1 MIKRVRY
8 WFEFV
13 FIALF
18 ARIVPLLPL
27 RLLHGLASLL
37 GWLVYHLDRR
47 SRLVALANLEAAFGN
62 QYTLK
67 ERERIARQ
75 SVQAFGRSFLE
86 LFWSPRL
93 NGQNIHRYVRFAD
106 EKRFEAMLSTK
117 QEQPVIGT
125 TIHFGNFEW
134 GSALFGF
141 RGYDGYVLMQ
151 RFKNDRL
158 TALFQSF
165 REVSGQKS
173 VTQEQSMI
181 RFFKALKRGIPVGI
195 LIDLTLKMSDPG
207 LILRAFGLCMRTTM
221 MHTVLQE
228 RTKQR
233 IFPFITV
240 ADAQG
245 YTVHLLDF
253 IEFSAS
259 ASRDEI
265 AQTCWNRFEPFIRQH
280 PEQWLW
286 SYKHW
291 RYRPP
296 VDGERYPFYANQSEL
311 FDAEFSKKPAATPAS
326 ERKHEFAQQDHEG
339 HKDKR

>member
-1 MIKRVRY
+1 MIKRFRY
-8 WFEFV
+8 WLEFV
-13 FIALF
+13 FVALL
-18 ARIVPLLPL
+18 ARIIPLAPL
-27 RLLHGLASLL
+27 RLLHGLTSVL

-47 SRLVALANLEAAFGN
+47 SRLVALANLEAAFGH
-62 QYTLK
+62 QYTSK
-67 ERERIARQ
+67 ERERIARR

-93 NGQNIHRYVRFAD
+93 NRKNIERFVRFAD

-117 QEQPVIGT
+117 QEQPVIGIT
-125 TIHFGNFEW
+125 VHFGNCEW

-141 RGYDGYVLMQ
+141 RGYGGYVLMQ

-158 TALFQSF
+158 TALFQAF
-165 REVSGQKS
+165 RGVSGQKS

-207 LILRAFGLCMRTTM
+207 LILSAFGLCMRTTM

-233 IFPFITV
+233 ILPFITV
-240 ADAQG
+240 ADANG
-245 YTVHLLDF
+245 YTVHILDF
-253 IEFSAS
+253 VEFSAS
-259 ASRDEI
+259 ASREQI
-265 AQTCWNRFEPFIRQH
+265 AQTCWDRFEPFIREH

-286 SYKHW
+286 GYKHW

-296 VDGERYPFYANQSEL
+296 IGGERYPFYANRSEL
-311 FDAEFSKKPAATPAS
+311 FDAEFNKDSTATATPRP
-326 ERKHEFAQQDHEG
+326 EK
-339 HKDKR
+339 K

>member
-1 MIKRVRY
+1 MIKRFRY
-8 WFEFV
+8 WLEFV
-13 FIALF
+13 SVALF
-18 ARIVPLLPL
+18 ARIIPLAPL
-27 RLLHGLASLL
+27 RLLHGLASVL

-47 SRLVALANLEAAFGN
+47 SRLVALANLEAAFGH
-62 QYTLK
+62 QYTSK
-67 ERERIARQ
+67 ERERIARR

-93 NGQNIHRYVRFAD
+93 NRQNIERFVRFAD

-117 QEQPVIGT
+117 QEQPVIGIT
-125 TIHFGNFEW
+125 VHFGNFEW

-158 TALFQSF
+158 TALFQAF

-207 LILRAFGLCMRTTM
+207 LVLRAFGLCMRTTM

-240 ADAQG
+240 ADANG

-253 IEFSAS
+253 IEFSPS
-259 ASRDEI
+259 ASREQI
-265 AQTCWNRFEPFIRQH
+265 AQTCWDRFEPFIRQH

-286 SYKHW
+286 GYKHW

-296 VDGERYPFYANQSEL
+296 IGGERYPFYANRSEL
-311 FDAEFSKKPAATPAS
+311 FDAEFNKNSTATATPS
-326 ERKHEFAQQDHEG
+326 PEKN
-339 HKDKR
+339 

>member
-1 MIKRVRY
+1 MFKKIRY

-13 FIALF
+13 FVVCF
-18 ARIVPLLPL
+18 ARIIPLAPL
-27 RLLHGLASLL
+27 RVLHGLAWIL
-37 GWLVYHLDRR
+37 GWAFYHLDRR
-47 SRLVALANLEAAFGN
+47 SRLVALANLEAAFGD
-62 QYTLK
+62 QYSQK

-75 SVQAFGRSFLE
+75 SVQNFARSFLE
-86 LFWSPRL
+86 LFWSSRL
-93 NGQNIHRYVRFAD
+93 NRQNIHRFVRFAD
-106 EKRFEAMLSTK
+106 ESRFEAMLSTK
-117 QEQPVIGT
+117 QEHPVIGT
-125 TIHFGNFEW
+125 TVHFGNFEW

-158 TALFQSF
+158 TALFRAF

-207 LILRAFGLCMRTTM
+207 LILRTFGLCMRTTM

-228 RTKQR
+228 RTRQR
-233 IFPFITV
+233 ILPFVTV
-240 ADAQG
+240 ADANG
-245 YTVHLLDF
+245 YTVHILDA
-253 IEFSAS
+253 IEFSPS
-259 ASRDEI
+259 ASRGEI
-265 AQTCWNRFEPFIRQH
+265 AQICWNRFEPFIRQY

-286 SYKHW
+286 GYKHW

-296 VDGERYPFYANQSEL
+296 VDGERYPFYANRSEL
-311 FDAEFSKKPAATPAS
+311 FDAEFNKELTATATPRP
-326 ERKHEFAQQDHEG
+326 EK
-339 HKDKR
+339 K

>member
-8 WFEFV
+8 WFEFFFV
-13 FIALF
+13 SLF
-18 ARIVPLLPL
+18 ARIVPMAPL
-27 RLLHGLASLL
+27 RLLRGLASVL

-47 SRLVALANLEAAFGN
+47 SRLVALANLEAAFGD
-62 QYTLK
+62 QYTPK
-67 ERERIARQ
+67 ERERIARR

-93 NGQNIHRYVRFAD
+93 NRENIHRFVRFAD

-117 QEQPVIGT
+117 QEQPVIGIT
-125 TIHFGNFEW
+125 VHFGNFEW

-158 TALFQSF
+158 TALFQAF

-207 LILRAFGLCMRTTM
+207 LILSAFGLCMRTTM

-233 IFPFITV
+233 ILPFITV
-240 ADAQG
+240 ADANG
-245 YTVHLLDF
+245 YTVHILDF
-253 IEFSAS
+253 IEFSPS
-259 ASRDEI
+259 ASREQI
-265 AQTCWNRFEPFIRQH
+265 AQTCWDRFEPFIRQH

-286 SYKHW
+286 GYKHW

-296 VDGERYPFYANQSEL
+296 IGGEHYPFYANRSEL
-311 FDAEFSKKPAATPAS
+311 FDAEFNKNSTATATPS
-326 ERKHEFAQQDHEG
+326 PEK
-339 HKDKR
+339 K